1 MSEEKTNADVF
12 WKSFLLF
19 GGLDENLK
27 YTDCFHF
34 ELSEYWAN
42 ELLRLVLVGQKRA
55 TSSSLWAYEIE
66 GDKIPQVGDF
76 SIVTDW
82 EGNPRCVIRTTK
94 VRILPFRE
102 MTYDIC
108 WLEGE
113 DDTLESWR
121 RGHISFFQEEGKE
134 LGYTF
139 TEDMPVIFEEFE
151 AVYQN

>member
-1 MSEEKTNADVF
+1 MSEEKLNVDDF
-12 WKSFLLF
+12 WKSFLLSR
-19 GGLDENLK
+19 GLDENLE

-42 ELLRLVLVGQKRA
+42 ELLRLVLAGQKRA

-66 GDKIPQVGDF
+66 GDKVPQVGDF

-82 EGNPRCVIRTTK
+82 EGNPRCVIRTTN

-102 MTYDIC
+102 ITYDIC
-108 WLEGE
+108 RLEGE

-139 TEDMPVIFEEFE
+139 TEDMPVIFEEFQ
-151 AVYQN
+151 AVYQI